1 MFIKNGS
8 RLFTCRRRR
17 YYLLNTIIIIL
28 CFSLFLQIKYNIIH
42 SLPNKAFMNSTLC
55 TDILFTKTILNCSG
69 DPVKQWCENE
79 MNLCNSS
86 LIVYKKLFLVT
97 RSVILQPELAKGKR
111 LGGEDM
117 QTILNQ
123 PEQDEYFH
131 FDKEFI
137 QVNFVYSL

>member
-1 MFIKNGS
+1 
-8 RLFTCRRRR
+8 
-17 YYLLNTIIIIL
+17 
-28 CFSLFLQIKYNIIH
+28 
-42 SLPNKAFMNSTLC
+42 MNSTLG

-97 RSVILQPELAKGKR
+97 RSVILQPKLAKGKR

-117 QTILNQ
+117 RTILNQ

-131 FDKEFI
+131 FNKEFI